1 MRMLNVSLLLLAA
14 TMTPAMAD
22 SGIQVV
28 RAWARAPAGGGP
40 AAMYFTLHDFG
51 PADRLTSVS
60 TDAAGMAM
68 LHESSEAN
76 GMDSMRMLAAIDL
89 PAGGTVT
96 MRPGGL
102 HVMLM
107 DMNRVLAAGQTL
119 HATLTF
125 DHAPPITVA
134 VPVLPP
140 GSPGPQ

>member
-1 MRMLNVSLLLLAA
+1 MRVLPISLLVLTAA
-14 TMTPAMAD
+14 VAAAAAQP
-22 SGIQVV
+22 GITVV
-28 RAWARAPAGGGP
+28 KAWARAPAGGGP
-40 AAMYFTLHDFG
+40 AAMYFTLHDAG